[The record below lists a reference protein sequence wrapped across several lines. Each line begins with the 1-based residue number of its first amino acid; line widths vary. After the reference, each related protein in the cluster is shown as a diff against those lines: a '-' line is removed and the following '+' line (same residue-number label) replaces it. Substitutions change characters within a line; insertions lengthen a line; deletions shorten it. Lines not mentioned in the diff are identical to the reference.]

1 MSDLRMFRMG
11 KKVEELASSRFDLE
25 KKLQNLLE
33 ENMQTV
39 FGVRFLASEY
49 VIDQGRMDSLGID
62 ENNAPVV
69 FEYKRSKDEN
79 VMSQGLFY
87 LTWLMDHKD
96 SFKLLVM
103 EKYSKE
109 IASAIDWDGARVIC
123 VANDFTNYD
132 QGAIK
137 QMNVNIALYR
147 YRVFGK
153 DLLYLERLGEN
164 DVTEKKAR
172 TLSSSRHSSND
183 YSQLTFVSKISK
195 ASKSIRDLF
204 VDVENYIRSLGDDIT
219 VAQLKYYKA
228 FKKIAN
234 FVCVE
239 VYQQSVI
246 LHLKLDVKT
255 VAFEKGFSRDVT
267 KIGHYGT
274 GNVEIALRTSA
285 DFEKAKQYI
294 RRAYEEC

>member
-172 TLSSSRHSSND
+172 TMSSSRHSSND
-183 YSQLTFVSKISK
+183 YFQQTFISK
-195 ASKSIRDLF
+195 MSKATKSIRDLF

-219 VAQLKYYKA
+219 VAQLKHYKA
-228 FKKIAN
+228 FKKIVN

-239 VYQQSVI
+239 VSQHTVTLY
-246 LHLKLDVKT
+246 LKLDVKT
-255 VAFEKGFSRDVT
+255 VAFEKGFSRDMT
-267 KIGHYGT
+267 GKGHRGT
-274 GNVEIALRTSA
+274 GNVKIDMRTSE